1 MPVTL
6 LRLQIGKFPEFVRRL
21 GLLCVGRRAKKR
33 KSLRLRLQQHQLF
46 SRGIFWQCPHCVDE
60 SNFPWESIRD
70 SRHPSQKES
79 FNGFSTHQCSSPFF
93 ANLSKLG
100 TLATRGIIR
109 CRIRAL
115 EGVGCSLFI
124 LPAIVVAQKIGDEEK
139 FLSFVLRW
147 HRRSNWVLQ
156 QRVE

>member
-1 MPVTL
+1 ML
-6 LRLQIGKFPEFVRRL
+6 ESGGKIRDASDSPPTANWKIPRICEKAGASVCWATGQEKEIIEAQTPAASAFL
-21 GLLCVGRRAKKR
+21 
-33 KSLRLRLQQHQLF
+33 

-70 SRHPSQKES
+70 SSRHPSQKES

-109 CRIRAL
+109 CRTTAL

-124 LPAIVVAQKIGDEEK
+124 LPAGCYSSSI
-139 FLSFVLRW
+139 
-147 HRRSNWVLQ
+147 
-156 QRVE
+156 